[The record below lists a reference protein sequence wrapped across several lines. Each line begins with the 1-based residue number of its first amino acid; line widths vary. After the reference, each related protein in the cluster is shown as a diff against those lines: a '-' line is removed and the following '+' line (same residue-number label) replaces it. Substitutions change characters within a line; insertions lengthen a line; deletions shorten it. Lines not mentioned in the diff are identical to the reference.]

1 MAYDRYTTTTPIVA
15 PPAGTGVCYAKKG
28 VMIVGGGSADVKLF
42 KPAIYGVGITAG
54 MGAGD
59 PTQPAA
65 EITTVYGQTAGAA
78 IFPIGVHSLVRCD
91 GGTTVYKL
99 A

>member
-1 MAYDRYTTTTPIVA
+1 MAYDRYTSTEPVKA

-28 VMIVGGGSADVKLF
+28 IMVIGGGSADVKLY
-42 KPAIYGVGITAG
+42 KPAVYDTGVTVG

-59 PTQPAA
+59 PTQAAA

-78 IFPIGVHSLVRCD
+78 IFPIGVHSVTRVD